1 MTHVLVEAARNTR
14 TATVKRTKKLKN
26 TKMENI
32 FDVVV
37 IGAGPGGY
45 VAAIRASQLGFKT
58 AVVEKAELGG
68 VCLNWGCIPTKALLK
83 SAQVYN
89 YTKHLADYGVELRN
103 ADGTPVEADA
113 VVSYAD
119 IKKVVERERGVSA
132 QMSKGIE
139 FLFKKNNITVLK
151 GEAKILSGSA
161 VEVKPA
167 EGDAYTVEA
176 KHIIVA
182 TGSRPNSLPFAPIDG
197 EKIISYRQALVPE
210 TLPKSMAIIGSGA
223 IGSEF
228 TYFYRSMGVDVTLI
242 EFMDQIV
249 PLEDKDVADQLS
261 RSFRKMGIKV
271 MVSSG
276 VKAIDTT
283 GEGCKLSIETKKG
296 MVELEVDR
304 VLSAVGVVPNTQG
317 IGLEE
322 LGVEM
327 NRGKIVVDDF
337 YRTNVPGIY
346 AIGDVIATP
355 ALAHVASAE
364 GIACVEKIAGMDVA
378 PVNYNN
384 IPGATY
390 TSPEIASVGL
400 TEKKV
405 KEQGIEYKVGKFPFT
420 ASGKATTAG
429 EKDGFVKLIIDANTD
444 KILGAHMIGAN
455 VTEMLSGI
463 VLARNVGAT
472 AKDIIKTIHPHPT
485 MSEAIMEAAAAAHGE
500 VIHM

>member
-1 MTHVLVEAARNTR
+1 
-14 TATVKRTKKLKN
+14 
-26 TKMENI
+26 MENT

-58 AVVEKAELGG
+58 AVIEKAELGG

-161 VEVKPA
+161 VEVKPV

-182 TGSRPNSLPFAPIDG
+182 TGSIPNSLPFAPIDG

-304 VLSAVGVVPNTQG
+304 VLSAVGVVPNTNG
-317 IGLEE
+317 IGVEE

-327 NRGKIVVDDF
+327 NRGKIVVDEF

-444 KILGAHMIGAN
+444 QILGAHLIGAN

>member
-1 MTHVLVEAARNTR
+1 
-14 TATVKRTKKLKN
+14 
-26 TKMENI
+26 MENT

-45 VAAIRASQLGFKT
+45 VAAIRASQLGFNT
-58 AVVEKAELGG
+58 AVIEKAELGG

-103 ADGTPVEADA
+103 ADGTPVEEGA

-119 IKKVVERERGVSA
+119 IRKVVERERGVSA

-139 FLFKKNNITVLK
+139 FLFKKNKITVLK
-151 GEAKILSGSA
+151 GTAKVLQGGA
-161 VEVKPA
+161 VEVTPEDEA
-167 EGDAYTVEA
+167 AYIVEA

-304 VLSAVGVVPNTQG
+304 VLSAVGVIPNTNG

-327 NRGKIVVDDF
+327 NRGKIVVDEF
-337 YRTNVPGIY
+337 FRTNVPGIY

-364 GIACVEKIAGMDVA
+364 GIACVEKIAGMDVT
-378 PVNYNN
+378 PVDYTN

-405 KEQGIEYKVGKFPFT
+405 KEMGIEYKVGKFPFT

-429 EKDGFVKLIIDANTD
+429 EKDGFVKLIIDAATD
-444 KILGAHMIGAN
+444 KILGAHLIGAN

>member
-1 MTHVLVEAARNTR
+1 
-14 TATVKRTKKLKN
+14 
-26 TKMENI
+26 MENK

-89 YTKHLADYGVELRN
+89 YTKHLSDYGVELRN
-103 ADGTPVEADA
+103 ADGTPVEAEA

-151 GEAKILSGSA
+151 GEAKILSGSS

-167 EGDAYTVEA
+167 EGDVYTVEA
-176 KHIIVA
+176 QHIIVA

-304 VLSAVGVVPNTQG
+304 VLSAVGVVPNTNG

-327 NRGKIVVDDF
+327 NRGKIVVDEF

-444 KILGAHMIGAN
+444 QILGAHLIGAN

>member
-1 MTHVLVEAARNTR
+1 
-14 TATVKRTKKLKN
+14 
-26 TKMENI
+26 
-32 FDVVV
+32 
-37 IGAGPGGY
+37 
-45 VAAIRASQLGFKT
+45 
-58 AVVEKAELGG
+58 
-68 VCLNWGCIPTKALLK
+68 
-83 SAQVYN
+83 
-89 YTKHLADYGVELRN
+89 
-103 ADGTPVEADA
+103 
-113 VVSYAD
+113 
-119 IKKVVERERGVSA
+119 
-132 QMSKGIE
+132 
-139 FLFKKNNITVLK
+139 
-151 GEAKILSGSA
+151 
-161 VEVKPA
+161 
-167 EGDAYTVEA
+167 
-176 KHIIVA
+176 
-182 TGSRPNSLPFAPIDG
+182 
-197 EKIISYRQALVPE
+197 
-210 TLPKSMAIIGSGA
+210 
-223 IGSEF
+223 
-228 TYFYRSMGVDVTLI
+228 
-242 EFMDQIV
+242 
-249 PLEDKDVADQLS
+249 
-261 RSFRKMGIKV
+261 
-271 MVSSG
+271 
-276 VKAIDTT
+276 
-283 GEGCKLSIETKKG
+283 

-304 VLSAVGVVPNTQG
+304 VLSAVGVVPNTNG

-327 NRGKIVVDDF
+327 NRGKIVVDEF

-364 GIACVEKIAGMDVA
+364 GIACVEKIAGMDVQ
-378 PVNYNN
+378 PVDYSN

-444 KILGAHMIGAN
+444 QILGAHLIGAN

>member
-1 MTHVLVEAARNTR
+1 
-14 TATVKRTKKLKN
+14 
-26 TKMENI
+26 MENI

-45 VAAIRASQLGFKT
+45 VAAIRASQLGFNT

-68 VCLNWGCIPTKALLK
+68 VCLNWGCIPTKALMK

-139 FLFKKNNITVLK
+139 FLFKKNKITVLK
-151 GEAKILSGSA
+151 GEAKILSGSQ
-161 VEVKPA
+161 VEVTPA
-167 EGDAYTVEA
+167 QEAPYTVEA

-283 GEGCKLSIETKKG
+283 GEGCKLTVETKKG

-304 VLSAVGVVPNTQG
+304 VLSAVGVIPNTNG

-327 NRGKIVVDDF
+327 NRGKIVVDEF
-337 YRTNVPGIY
+337 FRTNVPGIY

-364 GIACVEKIAGMDVA
+364 GIACVEKIAGMDVV
-378 PVNYNN
+378 PVDYSN

-400 TEKKV
+400 TEKKA
-405 KEQGIEYKVGKFPFT
+405 KEQGLEYKVGKFPFT

-455 VTEMLSGI
+455 VTEMLAGI
-463 VLARNVGAT
+463 VLARNIGAT

>member
-1 MTHVLVEAARNTR
+1 
-14 TATVKRTKKLKN
+14 
-26 TKMENI
+26 MENT

-45 VAAIRASQLGFKT
+45 VAAIRASQLGFNT
-58 AVVEKAELGG
+58 AVIEKAELGG

-103 ADGTPVEADA
+103 ADGTPVEEDS

-119 IKKVVERERGVSA
+119 IRKVVERERGVSA

-139 FLFKKNNITVLK
+139 FLFKKNKITVLK
-151 GEAKILSGSA
+151 GTAKVLSGST
-161 VEVKPA
+161 VEVTPEA
-167 EGDAYTVEA
+167 EAAYVVEA

-276 VKAIDTT
+276 VKAIDNT

-296 MVELEVDR
+296 IVELEVDR
-304 VLSAVGVVPNTQG
+304 VLSAVGVVPNTNG

-337 YRTNVPGIY
+337 FRTNVPGIY

-378 PVNYNN
+378 PVDYTN

-405 KEQGIEYKVGKFPFT
+405 KEMGIEYKVGKFPFT

-429 EKDGFVKLIIDANTD
+429 EKDGFVKLIIDAATD
-444 KILGAHMIGAN
+444 KILGAHLIGAN

>member
-1 MTHVLVEAARNTR
+1 
-14 TATVKRTKKLKN
+14 
-26 TKMENI
+26 MENI

-45 VAAIRASQLGFKT
+45 VAAIRASQLGFNT

-68 VCLNWGCIPTKALLK
+68 VCLNWGCIPTKALMK

-139 FLFKKNNITVLK
+139 FLFKKNKITVLK
-151 GEAKILSGSA
+151 GEAKILSGSQ
-161 VEVKPA
+161 VEVTPA
-167 EGDAYTVEA
+167 QEAPYTVEA

-283 GEGCKLSIETKKG
+283 GEGCKLTVETKKG

-304 VLSAVGVVPNTQG
+304 VLSAVGVIPNTNG

-327 NRGKIVVDDF
+327 NRGKIVVDEF
-337 YRTNVPGIY
+337 FRTNVPGIY

-378 PVNYNN
+378 PVDYSN

-400 TEKKV
+400 TEKKA
-405 KEQGIEYKVGKFPFT
+405 KEQGLEYKVGKFPFT

-455 VTEMLSGI
+455 VTEMLAGI
-463 VLARNVGAT
+463 VLARNIGAT

>member
-1 MTHVLVEAARNTR
+1 
-14 TATVKRTKKLKN
+14 
-26 TKMENI
+26 MENI

-45 VAAIRASQLGFKT
+45 VAAIRASQLGFNT
-58 AVVEKAELGG
+58 AVIEKAELGG

-89 YTKHLADYGVELRN
+89 YTKHLGDYGVELRN

-119 IKKVVERERGVSA
+119 IRKVVERERGVSA

-139 FLFKKNNITVLK
+139 FLFKKNKITVIK
-151 GEAKILSGSA
+151 GEAKILSGSK
-161 VEVKPA
+161 VEVSPVGEGA
-167 EGDAYTVEA
+167 EACTVEA

-304 VLSAVGVVPNTQG
+304 VLSAVGVVPNTSG

-327 NRGKIVVDDF
+327 NRGKIVVDEF
-337 YRTNVPGIY
+337 YRTNVSGIY

-378 PVNYNN
+378 PVDYSN

-444 KILGAHMIGAN
+444 KILGAHLIGAN

>member
-1 MTHVLVEAARNTR
+1 
-14 TATVKRTKKLKN
+14 
-26 TKMENI
+26 MENK

-45 VAAIRASQLGFKT
+45 VAAIRASQLGFNT
-58 AVVEKAELGG
+58 AVIEKAELGG

-89 YTKHLADYGVELRN
+89 YTKHLGDYGVELRN

-139 FLFKKNNITVLK
+139 FLFKKNKITVIK
-151 GEAKILSGSA
+151 GTAKILSGSQ
-161 VEVKPA
+161 VEVTPVEEGA
-167 EGDAYTVEA
+167 EACTVEA
-176 KHIIVA
+176 KHIIIA

-283 GEGCKLSIETKKG
+283 GDMCKLTVETKKG
-296 MVELEVDR
+296 MVELEVER
-304 VLSAVGVVPNTQG
+304 VLSAVGVIPNTNG

-378 PVNYNN
+378 PVNYGN

-444 KILGAHMIGAN
+444 KILGAHLIGAN
-455 VTEMLSGI
+455 VTEMLAGI
-463 VLARNVGAT
+463 VLARNIGAT